1 MAISVAIINQ
11 DGANACTISIN
22 GSTSFQLSSSS
33 QFNVNDQ
40 NVVSVTI
47 TAGAAGQTDI
57 VAQVAP
63 TLLTTESRRFT
74 TDRG

>member
-1 MAISVAIINQ
+1 MVLMHVPFPLTVQ
-11 DGANACTISIN
+11 H
-22 GSTSFQLSSSS
+22 L
-33 QFNVNDQ
+33 FNYPQVLNYVNDQ